1 MGKQRVGAAELAA
14 HLADGFQK
22 RQRFNVAHRA
32 ADFHNRHVIPRRAFV
47 DAAFDFVG
55 DVRNHLHGAAQ
66 IVAAPL
72 FSNHVFIHLP
82 GTEAVGA
89 GELGVD
95 KTFVV
100 AEVEVGFRAVFGH
113 EHLAVLEGAHRA
125 GIHVDIR
132 IQLEHGNVQPARFED
147 GGNRSGGDTF
157 P

>member
-1 MGKQRVGAAELAA
+1 MNEQGVGAAELAA

-22 RQRFNVAHRA
+22 RQRFDVAHRA
-32 ADFHNRHVIPRRAFV
+32 ADFHNGHVFIGRAFV
-47 DAAFDFVG
+47 DTAFDFVG
-55 DVRNHLHGAAQ
+55 DVRNHLHRAAQ

-72 FSNHVFIHLP
+72 FGNHVFIHLP
-82 GTEAVGA
+82 GAEAVGA

-95 KTFVV
+95 EAFVV
-100 AEVEVGFRAVFGH
+100 AEVEIGFRAVFGY
-113 EHLAVLEGAHRA
+113 EHLAMLERAHRA

-132 IQLEHGNVQPARFED
+132 IQLKHSYIQPARFED